1 MTRPQPAHHPKDTF
15 SMPMPDLDH
24 ALASA
29 QSVVDL
35 AVNHTLTHKPTQVR
49 CKGDRDIV
57 TNVDLAVEKLI
68 RDRLSGWHPDVG
80 FVGEEQGASG
90 NENTYWVLD
99 PVDGTI
105 NFSHGSPLAAIA
117 LALVHDSR
125 PVLGITALPLLGH
138 RYWAVTGRGAY
149 RDGDPITV
157 STTSDLDKALIAMC
171 DYGSG
176 PDANVRDQLCRE
188 LDQRLTAEAQGVRR
202 LGTTALELVWV
213 ADGTLDASILF
224 GNRTWD
230 TASGAIIARE
240 AGALVLDADGSPHST
255 RSRCTV
261 AVTPALGEAVVPMMA
276 IARHTPY
283 WPESSE
289 TP

>member
-1 MTRPQPAHHPKDTF
+1 
-15 SMPMPDLDH
+15 MPMPDLDH

-29 QSVVDL
+29 QSVVNL
-35 AVNHTLTHKPTQVR
+35 AVNHALTHKPTQVR

-138 RYWAVTGRGAY
+138 RYWAVTGQGAY

-240 AGALVLDADGSPHST
+240 AGALVLDADGSPHTT

-261 AVTPALGEAVVPMMA
+261 AVTPALAETVMPMMA
-276 IARHTPY
+276 TARHTPY

>member
-1 MTRPQPAHHPKDTF
+1 
-15 SMPMPDLDH
+15 MPMPDLDH

-29 QSVVDL
+29 QSVVNL
-35 AVNHTLTHKPTQVR
+35 AVNHALTHKPTQVR

-105 NFSHGSPLAAIA
+105 NFSHGSPLCAIA
-117 LALVHDSR
+117 LALVHDHQ
-125 PVLGITALPLLGH
+125 PVLGITALPLLRR
-138 RYWAVTGRGAY
+138 RYWAVAGRGAY

-157 STTSDLDKALIAMC
+157 SATSDLDKALIAMC

-176 PDANVRDQLCRE
+176 PDANIRDQLCRE

-240 AGALVLDADGSPHST
+240 AGALVLDADGSPHTT

-261 AVTPALGEAVVPMMA
+261 AVTPALADTVMPMMA
-276 IARHTPY
+276 TARHTPY

-289 TP
+289 MP

>member
-1 MTRPQPAHHPKDTF
+1 
-15 SMPMPDLDH
+15 MPIPDLDS

-29 QSVVDL
+29 QRAVDL
-35 AVNHTLTHKPTQVR
+35 AVNHVLTHRPTQVWR
-49 CKGDRDIV
+49 KGDRDVV
-57 TNVDLAVEKLI
+57 TNVDLAVEKVV
-68 RDRLSGWHPDVG
+68 RGRLSGWHPDVG

-90 NENTYWVLD
+90 NQNTYWVLD

-117 LALVHDSR
+117 LALVHDDQ
-125 PVLGITALPLLGH
+125 PVVGITALPFLGS
-138 RYWAVTGRGAY
+138 RYWAVAGQGAY
-149 RDGDPITV
+149 RDGDPIGV
-157 STTSDLDKALIAMC
+157 ATTSDLDMALIALC

-176 PDANVRDQLCRE
+176 PDAKVRDQLCHK

-261 AVTPALGEAVVPMMA
+261 AVTPALGDTLVPMMA

-289 TP
+289 AL